1 LSQPPPSRDASLKKM
16 VDIVRIGHDTL
27 LDEHRELQ
35 QAVLGIHN
43 FQAVPSNREGGK
55 VFQYQIENQPLIQK
69 HEVILI
75 SATAT
80 FHPVV
85 NAYKNELFKLEMQ
98 IPTEYDIEYEKNV
111 NVPKEDDKPQS
122 LKEKLGLGGKKKRVI
137 GKDEPYQHGLPY
149 LTEALTKID
158 RFERFQE
165 MQSFGVALHE
175 FTSYSGMI
183 EYLGFHRTQ
192 FQFEIAPT
200 ILRMHKQYID
210 LILKEEKMGAI
221 KIAGKLE
228 DESFKTRLDEA
239 KYG

>member
-1 LSQPPPSRDASLKKM
+1 MSNQPPPTRDSSLKKM

-27 LDEHRELQ
+27 LDEHKVLE

-43 FQAVPSNREGGK
+43 FQAVPSNPESGK

-69 HEVILI
+69 HEVILV

-111 NVPKEDDKPQS
+111 NVPTEKEEPKS

-158 RFERFQE
+158 RLERFSE
-165 MQSFGVALHE
+165 MQSFGV
-175 FTSYSGMI
+175 
-183 EYLGFHRTQ
+183 
-192 FQFEIAPT
+192 
-200 ILRMHKQYID
+200 D
-210 LILKEEKMGAI
+210 
-221 KIAGKLE
+221 
-228 DESFKTRLDEA
+228 
-239 KYG
+239 

>member
-1 LSQPPPSRDASLKKM
+1 MSSPPSRDASLKKM
-16 VDIVRIGHDTL
+16 IDIVRIGHDTL
-27 LDEHRELQ
+27 LDEHKRVED
-35 QAVLGIHN
+35 AVLGIYN
-43 FQAVPSNREGGK
+43 FQAVPSDPKSGRI
-55 VFQYQIENQPLIQK
+55 FQYQIENQPLIQK
-69 HEVILI
+69 YEVILV

-111 NVPKEDDKPQS
+111 NIPKEDDKPQT

-158 RFERFQE
+158 RLERFSE
-165 MQSFGVALHE
+165 MQSFGVDLHE
-175 FTSYSGMI
+175 FTSYSGMLN
-183 EYLGFHRTQ
+183 YLSIHRTQ
-192 FQFEIAPT
+192 FKFEIAPT

-210 LILKEEKMGAI
+210 IILKEEKIGAI
-221 KIAGKLE
+221 RIAGKLE
-228 DESFKTRLDEA
+228 DESFKTRLDEV

>member
-1 LSQPPPSRDASLKKM
+1 MSQPPSRDASLKKM
-16 VDIVRIGHDTL
+16 IDIVRIGHDTL
-27 LDEHRELQ
+27 LDEHRALEN
-35 QAVLGIHN
+35 AVLGIHN
-43 FQAVPSNREGGK
+43 FQAIPSDIKSGK
-55 VFQYQIENQPLIQK
+55 VFQYQIENQQMIQK
-69 HEVILI
+69 YEVLLT
-75 SATAT
+75 SATAS

-111 NVPKEDDKPQS
+111 NVAKEDNEPKS

-149 LTEALTKID
+149 LTESLTKIE
-158 RFERFQE
+158 RLERFQE
-165 MQSFGVALHE
+165 MQSFGVDLHD
-175 FTSYSGMI
+175 FTSYSGMMQ
-183 EYLGFHRTQ
+183 YLSIHRTQ
-192 FQFEIAPT
+192 FKFEIAPT

-210 LILKEEKMGAI
+210 IVLREEKYGAI

>member
-1 LSQPPPSRDASLKKM
+1 MSQPPSRDASLKKM
-16 VDIVRIGHDTL
+16 IDIVRIGHDTL
-27 LDEHRELQ
+27 LDEHRVLEN
-35 QAVLGIHN
+35 AVLGIHN
-43 FQAVPSNREGGK
+43 FQAIPSESASGQ
-55 VFQYQIENQPLIQK
+55 VFQYQLVNQPLIQK
-69 HEVILI
+69 FEVILI
-75 SATAT
+75 SATSS

-111 NVPKEDDKPQS
+111 NVPKESDQPKT

-137 GKDEPYQHGLPY
+137 GRDEPYQHGLPY

-158 RFERFQE
+158 RLERFSE
-165 MQSFGVALHE
+165 MQSFGVELHE
-175 FTSYSGMI
+175 FTGFSGMMN
-183 EYLGFHRTQ
+183 YLSIHRTQ
-192 FQFEIAPT
+192 FKFEIAPT

-210 LILKEEKMGAI
+210 IILKEEKIGAI
-221 KIAGKLE
+221 RIAGKLE